1 MTATGA
7 VRDTGGTTAAGR
19 TETQGGTPAADGL
32 ADTGKK
38 TKDGQDMTETAAIA
52 RKLFTALQD
61 ADVPVI
67 HELIAEDLVDHSPMF
82 GRNAFER
89 ENLKES
95 AVRFKTAFPDVR
107 IHTEHVLADGDKV
120 LVHEIVTG
128 TNTGPFGEQPPTGR
142 TMRVQ
147 AAHILR
153 IAGGRVVEHWSV
165 RELETMRAALGI
177 GEDGTPHGGR

>member
-7 VRDTGGTTAAGR
+7 VRDADGTDAADGPEDIGKR
-19 TETQGGTPAADGL
+19 AAADGL
-32 ADTGKK
+32 EAIDK
-38 TKDGQDMTETAAIA
+38 TKDGRDMTDTAAIA
-52 RKLFTALQD
+52 RRLFTALQE

-177 GEDGTPHGGR
+177 GEDGAPHGG